1 MEHKKILLVQ
11 GGVSGEREISLKS
24 GQACIKA
31 LRKLRHKVIVFDPAK
46 ENLSKIKQYQ
56 KKVDL
61 IFNALHGRDGEDGIA
76 QSYFEY
82 FKIPYTHSGII
93 SSMNAIE

>member
-31 LRKLRHKVIVFDPAK
+31 LRKLRHKVIVFDPVVDTKVIEKDGFFPASLDEIYAK
-46 ENLSKIKQYQ
+46 S
-56 KKVDL
+56 D
-61 IFNALHGRDGEDGIA
+61 
-76 QSYFEY
+76 
-82 FKIPYTHSGII
+82 II
-93 SSMNAIE
+93 SLHCPVTDKTRGMINNSAIFLTN